1 MLVIRSLIFLLL
13 QLLLT
18 PVFSTLAIF
27 TFPFSPLT
35 RYRLISSYARTML
48 WLLRVVC
55 GIRHQVS
62 GMENIP
68 SAPCVVLCKHQSAW
82 ETLALQVIFPP
93 QAWVLKRELL
103 WLPFFGWGL
112 AMTSPIAINRS
123 DGKGAVK
130 QLLKQGKERLAQGL
144 FVVIFPEGTRAAPG
158 RPGTYHPGVAA
169 LYKGVDAPLVP
180 VALNS
185 GLFWQRR
192 SFLKRPGRITIEF
205 LPAIEPGL
213 DRRVFMK
220 ELQTRIESASNA
232 LVEDARAR
240 YPYALPVRDV
250 VETLTDPGD
259 KAEDE
264 S

>member
-55 GIRHQVS
+55 GIRHQVR

-68 SAPCVVLCKHQSAW
+68 SEPCVVLCKHQSAW

-130 QLLKQGKERLAQGL
+130 QLLKQGKERLAQGF
-144 FVVIFPEGTRAAPG
+144 FVVIFPEGTRIPFGQRGKYKIGGALLAASASVP
-158 RPGTYHPGVAA
+158 V
-169 LYKGVDAPLVP
+169 VP
-180 VALNS
+180 VAHNAGRLWGRNS
-185 GLFWQRR
+185 FI
-192 SFLKRPGRITIEF
+192 KRPGLVTMSIGATIDS
-205 LPAIEPGL
+205 AGL
-213 DRRVFMK
+213 
-220 ELQTRIESASNA
+220 
-232 LVEDARAR
+232 
-240 YPYALPVRDV
+240 
-250 VETLTDPGD
+250 
-259 KAEDE
+259 KAEE
-264 S
+264 INVRTEAWIENEIQQLAH